1 MSPIFGI
8 VDLTGDPV
16 PRPNVAAM
24 GSALAGEPTPGIST
38 WGDGP
43 AIIGRL
49 GDKSTANGEDDPQPV
64 VDTDPKLCLVVDGRL
79 DNRRDL
85 YRLLGITAGDAPSLS
100 DSTLVRRAYA
110 RWGKRFL
117 RYVIGELAVA
127 VWDGRSRELLLGCS
141 APLSRPLVY
150 SSSAGRFVFAS
161 HPRGLFA
168 LPGLT
173 RRVDEL
179 AVVDLLSFRT
189 REERLTLF
197 SDVHRVVPGESLTVN
212 RHGTWIE
219 RWWQPDLAAKLRLS
233 SSDEYVA
240 AFDELFERVIDDHLA
255 GNAQIGVMLSGGL
268 DSGAVAATVAPRLA
282 LSGRSLWTYTEVP
295 PAGFSGPVALGRDG
309 DESGRVAC
317 LATMYRNVRSQL
329 IDGSGRGLLDGIDD
343 YLSYAEMPFVN
354 AANRGWIEAI
364 LSRAAQDGVS
374 VLLTGD
380 QGNLTASWDGAG
392 LLSQLLRRGH
402 VARAVSEARALA
414 RAGRSRSTG
423 RALARLGILP
433 LLPDAVSRAV
443 WSLAGRA
450 TGRSGA
456 DHIRPL
462 INDRWAGGSSP
473 SAARGPHGDLADG
486 GRAMRL
492 RVLRR
497 TGMVAAELYA
507 AYRARFGVDVRTPL
521 ADRRLVE
528 FCVAVPEQ
536 QYMANG
542 QPRLLIRRAMAQR
555 LPQDT
560 LAPRRRGLQAAAWFE
575 SMSAERT
582 ALLAEV
588 KAFEADGLTSRILD
602 LPRMRTLL
610 EQWPRQR
617 PLDAGGVT
625 LYRGQLPLALVTGR
639 FLLWAQ
645 AN

>member
-8 VDLTGDPV
+8 VDLNGDHV
-16 PRPNVAAM
+16 PRPHIAAM
-24 GSALAGEPTPGIST
+24 ASALACEPIPEMST
-38 WGDGP
+38 WGGGP
-43 AIIGRL
+43 AIIGHL
-49 GDKSTANGEDDPQPV
+49 GGKSTSNDEDDRQPV
-64 VDTDPKLCLVVDGRL
+64 VDTDPELCLVVDGRL

-85 YRLLGITAGDAPSLS
+85 YRLLGITARDASSLL
-100 DSTLVRRAYA
+100 DSALVRRAYE
-110 RWGKRFL
+110 RWGKQCL
-117 RYVIGELAVA
+117 RHVIGELTVA
-127 VWDGRSRELLLGCS
+127 VWDGRSRELLLACS

-161 HPRGLFA
+161 QPRGLFA

-173 RRVDEL
+173 RCVDEL
-179 AVVDLLSFRT
+179 AVVDLLSSRT

-197 SDVHRVVPGESLTVN
+197 SDVHRVVPGESLTVD
-212 RHGTWIE
+212 RHGTRIE
-219 RWWQPDLAAKLRLS
+219 RWWQPDLANKLRLS

-240 AFDELFERVIDDHLA
+240 AFDELFERVIADHLPA
-255 GNAQIGVMLSGGL
+255 NGQIGVMLSGGL
-268 DSGAVAATVAPRLA
+268 DSGAVAAMVASRLA
-282 LSGRSLWTYTEVP
+282 SSGRSLRTYTEVP

-317 LATMYRNVRSQL
+317 LATMHPNVCIQL
-329 IDGSGRGLLDGIDD
+329 IDGSQRGLLDGIDD

-364 LSRAAQDGVS
+364 LSRAAQDGVR

-392 LLSQLLRRGH
+392 LLSELLRQGRVG
-402 VARAVSEARALA
+402 RAVREARALA
-414 RAGRSRSTG
+414 RAGRSQSTG

-433 LLPDAVSRAV
+433 LLPDPVSRGI
-443 WSLAGRA
+443 WSLAGRP
-450 TGRSGA
+450 GVRSGA
-456 DHIRPL
+456 DHMRPL
-462 INDRWAGGSSP
+462 INDRWADWSSL
-473 SAARGPHGDLADG
+473 SAARRPHGDLADG

-497 TGMVAAELYA
+497 TGMFAAQIYA
-507 AYRARFGVDVRTPL
+507 AYAARFGVDVRTPL

-528 FCVAVPEQ
+528 FCLAVPEE
-536 QYMANG
+536 QYMTNG
-542 QPRLLIRRAMAQR
+542 QPRLLIRRAMAGR

-560 LAPRRRGLQAAAWFE
+560 LAARRRGLQAAAWFE

-588 KAFEADGLTSRILD
+588 QAFEADGLTSQILD

-610 EQWPRQR
+610 ERWPRER
-617 PLDAGGVT
+617 PVDAGGVA
-625 LYRGQLPLALVTGR
+625 LYRGQLALALVTGR